1 MLSEFVVPIYYDGFV
16 DAVIELRQE
25 NKQLAITLGYYVR
38 KLAVLKRGE
47 GIRRRDSVMRTE
59 GQDFLDLYSS
69 SWGETVMPSTLRMQQ
84 KEKLNKPIL
93 LPSGNDIQKLAK
105 FIDTEIERELELS
118 AGKNNHAKLQKLL
131 LSALLIFNKRR
142 PQEVASLTVGDFR
155 AGQATRDDR
164 SDILT
169 HLPIE
174 EQTIS
179 ER

>member
-1 MLSEFVVPIYYDGFV
+1 MS
-16 DAVIELRQE
+16 
-25 NKQLAITLGYYVR
+25 
-38 KLAVLKRGE
+38 
-47 GIRRRDSVMRTE
+47 
-59 GQDFLDLYSS
+59 
-69 SWGETVMPSTLRMQQ
+69 STLRMQQ

-93 LPSGNDIQKLAK
+93 LPSGDDIQKLAK
-105 FIDTEIERELELS
+105 FIDSEIKRELELS
-118 AGKNNHAKLQKLL
+118 GKNNHAKLQKLL